1 MPSLTNCIVHFDV
14 LCIVYYGAL
23 QASFGT
29 FCVIDLSKPI
39 PRRCR
44 TVPKRPVWQNRRKY
58 KPIVH
63 DDDDED
69 DNDDHWLEPR
79 VTKVVEDEYSHNDA
93 DGDAE
98 DDDATETKHSPT
110 SPSKSTLK
118 IIPVPNDIPDEE
130 LVARSCTICS
140 HYKNML
146 YTDFL
151 GPKEMIVVEQ
161 PWLEVAETFPAA
173 LQRRIYGAD

>member
-1 MPSLTNCIVHFDV
+1 MIFFGID
-14 LCIVYYGAL
+14 YYGVL

-29 FCVIDLSKPI
+29 FCVIDLSTRL

-44 TVPKRPVWQNRRKY
+44 TVPKRPVWKNRRKY

-63 DDDDED
+63 DDDDNEDDD

-79 VTKVVEDEYSHNDA
+79 VTKVVEDEYLHNDP
-93 DGDAE
+93 DA
-98 DDDATETKHSPT
+98 DDDDDTTVTKQP
-110 SPSKSTLK
+110 STLK
-118 IIPVPNDIPDEE
+118 VIPVPHEIPDEE

-146 YTDFL
+146 YADFL
-151 GPKEMIVVEQ
+151 GPKEMLVVEQ